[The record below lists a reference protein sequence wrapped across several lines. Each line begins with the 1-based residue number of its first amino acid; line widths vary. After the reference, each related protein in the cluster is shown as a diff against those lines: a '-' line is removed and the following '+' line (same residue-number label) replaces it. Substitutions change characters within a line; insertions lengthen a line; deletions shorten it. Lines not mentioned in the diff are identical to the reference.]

1 MGKEVGVKIKFQ
13 RVQEGLGRKETEY
26 MNHIF
31 NKTSVEKYSIVAR
44 EDKNTIIIC
53 GKLFRKYFIT
63 VFSNEV
69 FYS

>member
-1 MGKEVGVKIKFQ
+1 MKIKFQ
-13 RVQEGLGRKETEY
+13 RVQEELRRKETES

-31 NKTSVEKYSIVAR
+31 NKRSVEKYSIVVR

-53 GKLFRKYFIT
+53 GKLFRKYFVT

-69 FYS
+69 FYP

>member
-31 NKTSVEKYSIVAR
+31 NKMSVEKYSIVAR
-44 EDKNTIIIC
+44 EDKNIQ
-53 GKLFRKYFIT
+53 
-63 VFSNEV
+63 
-69 FYS
+69 